1 MIAAMATAFPNLIDG
16 RSVESTDRTPDINP
30 SNIQDIVGE
39 FARGTPADV
48 EHAVASARQAFAKWS
63 VSNPQ
68 ERFDILDRA
77 GTEILARKEE
87 LGRQLSREQG
97 KPLADGDGRGRPR
110 RRHLQ
115 VFRRRGGADPRRQ
128 ARLGAPGRRGRGH
141 ARAGRRR
148 RRSSRR
154 GTFRWRFR
162 RGRSRRRSPS
172 ATASSSSR
180 RSSRRRRRGRSSTS
194 SSAPACRPAC

>member
-48 EHAVASARQAFAKWS
+48 EHAVASAKQAFAKWS

-77 GTEILARKEE
+77 GTGDPGAQGGARPAAVARAGEAP
-87 LGRQLSREQG
+87 GRC
-97 KPLADGDGRGRPR
+97 DGRGRTS

-115 VFRRRGGADPRRQ
+115 VLRRRGGADPRRQ
-128 ARLGAPGRRGRGH
+128 ARLGSPGRRGRGH
-141 ARAGRRR
+141 ARAGGRRR
-148 RRSSRR
+148 ASSRR

-162 RGRSRRRSPS
+162 RGRSRPRWRL

-180 RSSRRRRRGRSSTS
+180 RSWRRRRPGRSSTS